1 MKLYLMLVFLYLHL
15 SNAFLYGEYIRMQ
28 YIGNTLHI
36 MHYEDG
42 PLPECETVQNKKI
55 KKAAVASGYLQAI
68 KNCIKSV
75 KIIYYMIPSLNKTL
89 YDELNQQ

>member
-1 MKLYLMLVFLYLHL
+1 MKLYLMLTFLYLHL
-15 SNAFLYGEYIRMQ
+15 SNAFLYGEFIRMQ

-42 PLPECETVQNKKI
+42 PLHDCYYVKNTEI
-55 KKAAVASGYLQAI
+55 KKAAVATGYLQAI

-75 KIIYYMIPSLNKTL
+75 KIIYYMIPSFNKTL
-89 YDELNQQ
+89 YDELNQ